1 MQKKIVRR
9 FENAQYCFV
18 CGIDNDAG
26 IHANFYLAEDG
37 TVIGLA
43 TAREVHQSYPYCVH
57 GGVSASLLD
66 DAMGRAIKSVEPD
79 RWSVTVEMTTVYKRP
94 VPYGEPLIVTG
105 RLTQDGEKIYETCGE
120 IILPDGTVAV
130 TATGK
135 YFKMSPERLA
145 ANGADDS
152 YKLLVDPS
160 FPETIDIPEKQQA

>member
-1 MQKKIVRR
+1 MQKKIIRR

-18 CGIDNDAG
+18 CGVDNDAG

-66 DAMGRAIKSVEPD
+66 DAMGRAIKAVEPD

-105 RLTQDGEKIYETCGE
+105 ILTEDGEKIYKTYGE
-120 IILPDGTVAV
+120 IILADGTVAV

-145 ANGADDS
+145 ANGADES

-160 FPETIDIPEKQQA
+160 FPETIEIPEKTN

>member
-1 MQKKIVRR
+1 MQKRIVRR

-18 CGIDNDAG
+18 CGVNNDAG
-26 IHANFYLAEDG
+26 LHANYYLADDG

-43 TAREVHQSYPYCVH
+43 TAREVHQSYPFCVH

-66 DAMGRAIKSVEPD
+66 DAMGRSIKAIEPD

-105 RLTQDGEKIYETCGE
+105 LLTEDGEKVYSTYGE

-135 YFKMSPERLA
+135 FFKMSLERLA
-145 ANGADDS
+145 ARGADES
-152 YKLLVDPS
+152 YNVPVDDN
-160 FPETIDIPEKQQA
+160 FPETIEIPEKN

>member
-1 MQKKIVRR
+1 MQKKIIRR

-18 CGIDNDAG
+18 CGVDNDAG

-37 TVIGLA
+37 TVIGLV

-66 DAMGRAIKSVEPD
+66 DAMGRAIKAVEPD

-105 RLTQDGEKIYETCGE
+105 ILTEDGEKIYKTYGE
-120 IILPDGTVAV
+120 IILADGTVAV

-145 ANGADDS
+145 ANGADES

-160 FPETIDIPEKQQA
+160 FPETIEIPEKTN

>member
-1 MQKKIVRR
+1 MQKKIIRR

-18 CGIDNDAG
+18 CGVDNDAG

-66 DAMGRAIKSVEPD
+66 DAMGRAIKAVETD

-105 RLTQDGEKIYETCGE
+105 ILTEDGEKIYKTYGE
-120 IILPDGTVAV
+120 IILADGTVAV

-145 ANGADDS
+145 ANGADES

-160 FPETIDIPEKQQA
+160 FPETIEIPEKTN